1 MYARAND
8 RFVTPHRIVNR
19 DPRAYP
25 RLKCSSGGSDDQ
37 KPPSQ
42 APSKLLHWWG
52 RFILIG
58 YARVSTEDQTTAPQA
73 EALRAA
79 GCTVIREEQAS
90 GAKRARPVLNRLLKE
105 IKPGETL
112 VVVRIDRLARSLS
125 HLLEVIEGLEARGA
139 HFRSLGDPIDTASPQ
154 GKFTLQILGA
164 TAEFERSLIRERTM
178 AGLASA
184 RAQGRTGG
192 NPALKARDPDA
203 IKALS
208 AARQDQYMRSLIDTA
223 ADWVPV
229 VKTNRPALTWDQ
241 VTVLVNRGLPADQ
254 PKWSRD
260 RLIRAV
266 RFFVRD
272 NLLPKDVLE
281 RAKPSLDPPS
291 ESLDPVFVLAGLKN
305 RSPKMTL
312 RDLAATLEGMHIQTP
327 RGGRTWSTSTVA
339 HMLKSAKSHG
349 LIE

>member
-1 MYARAND
+1 M
-8 RFVTPHRIVNR
+8 T
-19 DPRAYP
+19 
-25 RLKCSSGGSDDQ
+25 
-37 KPPSQ
+37 
-42 APSKLLHWWG
+42 
-52 RFILIG
+52 LIG

-90 GAKRARPVLNRLLKE
+90 GAKRARPVLNKLLKE
-105 IKPGETL
+105 IKAGETL

-192 NPALKARDPDA
+192 NPALRARDPQA

-208 AARQDQYMRSLIDTA
+208 AARQDHYMQSLIDSA

-229 VKTNRPALTWDQ
+229 VKANRPALTWDQ
-241 VTVLVNRGLPADQ
+241 VTTLVNRGLPDGK
-254 PKWSRD
+254 PHWSKE
-260 RLIRAV
+260 RLMRAA

-272 NLLPKDVLE
+272 NLLPKEVLG
-281 RAKPSLDPPS
+281 RAKPSLNADRIGG
-291 ESLDPVFVLAGLKN
+291 LDPVFVLAGLKT

-312 RDLAATLEGMHIQTP
+312 KDLAASLEGMHIKTP
-327 RGGRTWSTSTVA
+327 RGSHTWSTSTVA
-339 HMLKSAKSHG
+339 HMLLVAKQRG
-349 LIE
+349 LLG